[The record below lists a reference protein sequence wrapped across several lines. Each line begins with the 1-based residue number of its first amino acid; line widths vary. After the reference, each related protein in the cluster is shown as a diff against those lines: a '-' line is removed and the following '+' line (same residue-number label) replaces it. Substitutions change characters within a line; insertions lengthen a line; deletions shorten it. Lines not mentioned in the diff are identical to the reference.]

1 VPRLD
6 ATRLIDVEEL
16 LMWRQKDLIT
26 TRRDIVT
33 FPLLLTVTLKLLT
46 IGKSLGFAAVKATEL

>member
-1 VPRLD
+1 
-6 ATRLIDVEEL
+6 
-16 LMWRQKDLIT
+16 MWRQKDLIT